1 MGVSLYRNGKHSKRR
16 NKMNKHEMAIFNIG
30 VFRTL
35 FDENNDDMNV
45 AFDELEEYIWSC
57 EATEKE
63 HKLTLQLLDKANQ
76 IIDEKEK
83 KNEI

>member
-1 MGVSLYRNGKHSKRR
+1 
-16 NKMNKHEMAIFNIG
+16 MNKHEMAIFNIG
-30 VFRTL
+30 VFSIL

-45 AFDELEEYIWSC
+45 AFDELEEYIYSC

-76 IIDEKEK
+76 IIDKLSK
-83 KNEI
+83 AGEIK

>member
-1 MGVSLYRNGKHSKRR
+1 
-16 NKMNKHEMAIFNIG
+16 MNKHEMAIFNLG
-30 VFRTL
+30 VLSTL
-35 FDENNDDMNV
+35 FDENNDDMNESY
-45 AFDELEEYIWSC
+45 DELEEYIWSC

-76 IIDEKEK
+76 IIDEKVK

>member
-1 MGVSLYRNGKHSKRR
+1 
-16 NKMNKHEMAIFNIG
+16 MNKHEMAIFNIG
-30 VFRTL
+30 VFSIL

-45 AFDELEEYIWSC
+45 AFDELEEYIYSC
-57 EATEKE
+57 EATEKA
-63 HKLTLQLLDKANQ
+63 HKLTVQLLDKANQ